1 RESLMQHMIE
11 VWWSLE
17 NITTVLSD
25 MTSLLAQD
33 PEKQAMRT
41 MLMQHQ
47 LALDTLFAFEGGLCA
62 KFVRT
67 AKKTLS
73 FDSHVIVLFE
83 IAISVQKR

>member
-62 KFVRT
+62 KFGEHCCTYVPSSRDNW
-67 AKKTLS
+67 TLIH
-73 FDSHVIVLFE
+73 DRV
-83 IAISVQKR
+83 